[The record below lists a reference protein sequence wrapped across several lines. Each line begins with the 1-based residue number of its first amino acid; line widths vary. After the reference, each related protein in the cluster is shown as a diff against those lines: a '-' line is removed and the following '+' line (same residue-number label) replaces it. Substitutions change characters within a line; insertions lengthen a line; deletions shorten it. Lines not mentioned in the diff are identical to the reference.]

1 MFRLL
6 QGHHQGRG
14 TQGTIDT
21 AYSVEDVYAV
31 FIFF

>member
-6 QGHHQGRG
+6 DGHHQGSGIQR
-14 TQGTIDT
+14 TTDT

-31 FIFF
+31 FTFP